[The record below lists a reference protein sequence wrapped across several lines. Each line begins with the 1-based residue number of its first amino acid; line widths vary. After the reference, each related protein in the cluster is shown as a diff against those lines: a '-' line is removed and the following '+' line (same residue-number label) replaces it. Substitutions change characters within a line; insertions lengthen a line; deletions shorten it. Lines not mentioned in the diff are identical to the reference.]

1 MLITDLISITE
12 LSRLTKKSRPTIYK
26 YCDDFQKSN
35 YDNIPYSFLILF
47 EKACTGEF
55 SKENIVE
62 YCNKTFFSSCQSEE
76 LNEIV
81 KLITENINKINIK
94 NLKNYILEE
103 IENDKRDW
111 NCVTAQNS
119 ILEIK

>member
-47 EKACTGEF
+47 EKVCTGEF

-62 YCNKTFFSSCQSEE
+62 YCNKTFFPSCQSEE

-103 IENDKRDW
+103 IENDKRD
-111 NCVTAQNS
+111 
-119 ILEIK
+119 